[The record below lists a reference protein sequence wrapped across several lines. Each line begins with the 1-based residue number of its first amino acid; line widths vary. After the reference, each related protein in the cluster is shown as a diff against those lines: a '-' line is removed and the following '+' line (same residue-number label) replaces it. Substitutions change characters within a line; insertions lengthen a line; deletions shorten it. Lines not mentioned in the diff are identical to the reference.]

1 MFRSILKQLCILY
14 SVKHLYQTSK
24 ITKNNEKQKKLQ
36 KKPNFFFNTLLPAAT
51 VSTDEKKRTFAKLKI
66 KFYYLQQVFSPYL

>member
-1 MFRSILKQLCILY
+1 MKN
-14 SVKHLYQTSK
+14 KK
-24 ITKNNEKQKKLQ
+24 IAKKN
-36 KKPNFFFNTLLPAAT
+36 PIVFNTLLPAAT

>member
-24 ITKNNEKQKKLQ
+24 ITKNNEKAKKTQ
-36 KKPNFFFNTLLPAAT
+36 FFFNTLLPAAT